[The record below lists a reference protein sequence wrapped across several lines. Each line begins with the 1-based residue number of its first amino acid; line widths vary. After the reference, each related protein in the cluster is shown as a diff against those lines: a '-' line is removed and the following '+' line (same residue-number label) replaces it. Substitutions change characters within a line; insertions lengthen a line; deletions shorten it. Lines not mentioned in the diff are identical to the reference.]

1 MKTFKQLREALNPE
15 AAALKPRA
23 QGEQDFVDM
32 HKPTVTDYPT
42 KRDSFETDDK
52 IAKTKHQ
59 PGNGDRGPIQQGT
72 SKLGDKSGFKGQQ
85 TPKRIADSARQG
97 DLKVLK
103 TSASAASAPAFVESV
118 FNNQPMISESDD
130 DSIYIEL
137 DNGDSVE
144 VNEDTYNAIVDMF
157 NKLNAENQSVFRSAI
172 NESADSFEKILDFIA
187 KAYEEAN

>member
-42 KRDSFETDDK
+42 KGDSFETDDK
-52 IAKTKHQ
+52 ISKTKHQ
-59 PGNGDRGPIQQGT
+59 SGNGDRAPIQQGT
-72 SKLGDKSGFKGQQ
+72 SKLSDKSGFNGQQ

>member
-42 KRDSFETDDK
+42 KGDSFETDDK
-52 IAKTKHQ
+52 IAKTKHKTDI
-59 PGNGDRGPIQQGT
+59 GDRTPVQQGT
-72 SKLGDKSGFKGQQ
+72 SKLSDKSGFHGQQ